1 MDEILRKKEEEL
13 KTELKKL
20 QKIKEFNPNMSF
32 LRRHAR
38 VRGHVLKWGINNVL
52 RKVVPMVRKTWRSY
66 SFFPFSADNLFTIG
80 CWERRAAF
88 REQECYGSRKD
99 DKRRV
104 EEVFR

>member
-52 RKVVPMVRKTWRSY
+52 RKVVPMAAKMTREEWKK
-66 SFFPFSADNLFTIG
+66 FS
-80 CWERRAAF
+80 
-88 REQECYGSRKD
+88 
-99 DKRRV
+99 DKQKAPYEKV
-104 EEVFR
+104 WY